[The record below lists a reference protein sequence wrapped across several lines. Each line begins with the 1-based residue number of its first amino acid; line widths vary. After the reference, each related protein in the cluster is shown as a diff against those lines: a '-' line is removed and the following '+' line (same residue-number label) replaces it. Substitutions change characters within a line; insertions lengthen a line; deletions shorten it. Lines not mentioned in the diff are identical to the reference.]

1 MIIDLDLEKQGD
13 KKMFISERLESI
25 KMNEHG
31 GWTVRFK
38 YSSGFYQY
46 NKARL
51 LLYMILRLLI
61 SRVGD
66 SMFEISVSPTSQSC
80 YVSLAPN
87 VIFIG

>member
-51 LLYMILRLLI
+51 LFIHDPEVVNLE
-61 SRVGD
+61 VGD

>member
-46 NKARL
+46 N
-51 LLYMILRLLI
+51 
-61 SRVGD
+61 
-66 SMFEISVSPTSQSC
+66 
-80 YVSLAPN
+80 
-87 VIFIG
+87 

>member
-1 MIIDLDLEKQGD
+1 MDARQCMIIDLDLEKQGD

-38 YSSGFYQY
+38 YSSGFF
-46 NKARL
+46 
-51 LLYMILRLLI
+51 LYMILRLLI